1 MLKKQ
6 KKLTKKSMAI
16 ISSILLV
23 LVIFA
28 GAFVAYYMNIKKTVE
43 SWEEKIYPGISINNV
58 DLSGKTMKEAKSL
71 IKLECMDKLL
81 DKDLIVKAGDKEFS
95 YKYSDIEAQY
105 DVDKALDEAIRKNKD
120 LGIFKQNKII
130 KGKSENKHNIEMD
143 FTYNE
148 EKLVEL
154 EADIKANVNVEAQN
168 AILHFDG
175 ANFSITPDVVG
186 YQLNEEG
193 INDKFKAAIN
203 DSIASESIVE
213 LEVNTSKAYITQEDL
228 SKITGRMSYFET
240 PFNKG
245 HDVGRDY
252 NLSVAASQVNGTL
265 LMPGETFSYAQK
277 TQAVENQ
284 YKDAMVIGANNEY
297 VPGNAGGICQVS
309 TTLYNAVM
317 GANIRSTERHN
328 HSIAS
333 GYVAPGLDATVSW
346 GYLDYKFKN
355 PYDFPIYISAGISGN
370 RVYVSIYGDPSALG
384 GKTYAMTSDVQ
395 VNEAKKT
402 QVAKTYLVT
411 YQNGQEVNRE
421 YIDTSNYVIYTPPAT
436 SNVEVENTDSAQP
449 DTDKKEEEQH
459 KEEQQDKQEPDE
471 TNQPIDN
478 ISQESQEQN

>member
-1 MLKKQ
+1 MFDKQ
-6 KKLTKKSMAI
+6 KKLTKKSITI

-28 GAFVAYYMNIKKTVE
+28 GAFVAYYMNVKKTVE
-43 SWEEKIYPGISINNV
+43 SWENKIYPGISINNI
-58 DLSGKTMKEAKSL
+58 DLGGKTMKEAKSL
-71 IKLECMDKLL
+71 IDSECSDKLL
-81 DKDLIVKAGDKEFS
+81 DKDLIVKAGDKEFN

-105 DVDKALDEAIRKNKD
+105 DIDKALNEAISKNKD

-130 KGKSENKHNIEMD
+130 KGKSESKNNIELD

-154 EADIKANVNVEAQN
+154 EQDIKANVNVDAQN
-168 AILHFDG
+168 AILHFNG
-175 ANFSITPDVVG
+175 GSFSVTPDVVG

-203 DSIASESIVE
+203 DSITSESIVE
-213 LEVNTSKAYITQEDL
+213 LEVNTTKAYITQEAL
-228 SKITGRMSYFET
+228 SRITGRMSYFET
-240 PFNKG
+240 VFNKG
-245 HDVGRDY
+245 YDTGRDY

-265 LMPGETFSYAQK
+265 LMPGETFSYSQK
-277 TQAVENQ
+277 TKAVENQ
-284 YKDAMVIGANNEY
+284 YVDAMVIGANNEY

-333 GYVAPGLDATVSW
+333 GYVAAGLDATVAW
-346 GYLDYKFKN
+346 GYLDYKFTN
-355 PYDFPIYISAGISGN
+355 TYDFPIYISAGISGN
-370 RVYVSIYGDPSALG
+370 RVYVSVYGDPSALG

-395 VNEAKKT
+395 VNEAQKT

-421 YIDTSNYVIYTPPAT
+421 YIDTSNYVIYTPPTT
-436 SNVEVENTDSAQP
+436 SEGEVENTDTAQP
-449 DTDKKEEEQH
+449 ETNKEEVE
-459 KEEQQDKQEPDE
+459 QDKGE
-471 TNQPIDN
+471 
-478 ISQESQEQN
+478 SQESDQPTDDTLQDSQEQNQ

>member
-148 EKLVEL
+148 EKLIEL

-203 DSIASESIVE
+203 DSIALESIVE
-213 LEVNTSKAYITQEDL
+213 L
-228 SKITGRMSYFET
+228 
-240 PFNKG
+240 
-245 HDVGRDY
+245 
-252 NLSVAASQVNGTL
+252 
-265 LMPGETFSYAQK
+265 
-277 TQAVENQ
+277 
-284 YKDAMVIGANNEY
+284 
-297 VPGNAGGICQVS
+297 
-309 TTLYNAVM
+309 
-317 GANIRSTERHN
+317 
-328 HSIAS
+328 
-333 GYVAPGLDATVSW
+333 
-346 GYLDYKFKN
+346 
-355 PYDFPIYISAGISGN
+355 
-370 RVYVSIYGDPSALG
+370 
-384 GKTYAMTSDVQ
+384 
-395 VNEAKKT
+395 
-402 QVAKTYLVT
+402 
-411 YQNGQEVNRE
+411 
-421 YIDTSNYVIYTPPAT
+421 
-436 SNVEVENTDSAQP
+436 
-449 DTDKKEEEQH
+449 
-459 KEEQQDKQEPDE
+459 
-471 TNQPIDN
+471 
-478 ISQESQEQN
+478 

>member
-1 MLKKQ
+1 MFDKQ
-6 KKLTKKSMAI
+6 KKLTKKSITI

-28 GAFVAYYMNIKKTVE
+28 GAFVAYYMNVKKTVE
-43 SWEEKIYPGISINNV
+43 SWENKIYPGISINNI
-58 DLSGKTMKEAKSL
+58 DLGGKTMKEAKSL
-71 IKLECMDKLL
+71 IDSECSDKLL
-81 DKDLIVKAGDKEFS
+81 DKDLIVKAGDKEFN

-105 DVDKALDEAIRKNKD
+105 DIDKALNEAISKNKD

-130 KGKSENKHNIEMD
+130 KGKSKSKNNIELD

-154 EADIKANVNVEAQN
+154 EQDIKANVNVDAQN
-168 AILHFDG
+168 AILHFNG
-175 ANFSITPDVVG
+175 GSFSVTPDVVG

-203 DSIASESIVE
+203 DSITSESIVE
-213 LEVNTSKAYITQEDL
+213 LEVNTTKAYITQEAL
-228 SKITGRMSYFET
+228 SRITGRMSYFQT
-240 PFNKG
+240 AFNKG
-245 HDVGRDY
+245 YDTGRDY

-265 LMPGETFSYAQK
+265 LMPGETFSYSQK
-277 TQAVENQ
+277 TKAVENQ
-284 YKDAMVIGANNEY
+284 YVDAMVIGANNEY

-333 GYVAPGLDATVSW
+333 GYVAAGLDATVAW
-346 GYLDYKFKN
+346 GYLDYKFTN
-355 PYDFPIYISAGISGN
+355 TYDFPIYISAGISGN
-370 RVYVSIYGDPSALG
+370 HVYVSVYGDPSALG

-395 VNEAKKT
+395 VNEAQKT

-421 YIDTSNYVIYTPPAT
+421 YIDTSNYVIYTPPT
-436 SNVEVENTDSAQP
+436 TNEGEVENTDTAQP
-449 DTDKKEEEQH
+449 ETNKEEVEQD
-459 KEEQQDKQEPDE
+459 KEE
-471 TNQPIDN
+471 
-478 ISQESQEQN
+478 SQESDQPTDDTLQDSQEQNQ